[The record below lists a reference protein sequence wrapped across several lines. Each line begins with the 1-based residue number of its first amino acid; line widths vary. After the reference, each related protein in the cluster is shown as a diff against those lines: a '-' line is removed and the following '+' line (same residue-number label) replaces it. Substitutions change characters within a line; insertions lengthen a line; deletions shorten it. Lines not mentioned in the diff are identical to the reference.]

1 MDIMIVLR
9 ALLYRLREGGSWRA
23 LSIFG
28 KWRTIYG
35 HWRRWVETGI
45 WDRMLKELS
54 SKAKGTLWS
63 IDSTS
68 CKVHKHGHGGT
79 KNVDSQDIGTSRGG
93 PNTKIH
99 ALVETGGR
107 IVDMFLSP
115 GHRNDSLFAEML
127 CDDAPNGITLLAD
140 KAYDS
145 DDFIAFLEE
154 RGLGHCIP
162 SKENRKAK
170 RPHDSR
176 RYKKRH
182 RVENAFQR
190 LKEFRAIATRY
201 EKLSETFLGFNLL
214 AQGSWEAKV

>member
-1 MDIMIVLR
+1 MDIIVVLR
-9 ALLYRLREGGSWRA
+9 AILYRLRQGCSWRT
-23 LSIFG
+23 LCIFG
-28 KWRTIYG
+28 NWRTIYG
-35 HWRRWVETGI
+35 HWRRWVDMGI
-45 WDRMLKELS
+45 WDKMLRSLS

-68 CKVHKHGHGGT
+68 CKVHKHGHGGPESID
-79 KNVDSQDIGTSRGG
+79 NQDIGKSRGG

-99 ALVETGGR
+99 AVVDTGHR
-107 IVDMFLSP
+107 IVDLFLSP
-115 GHRNDSLFAEML
+115 GNRNDSIFAEML
-127 CDDAPNGITLLAD
+127 CDDVPEGITILAD

-154 RGLGHCIP
+154 RNIGHCIP
-162 SKENRKAK
+162 SKANRKNP
-170 RPHDSR
+170 RPLNSR

-201 EKLSETFLGFNLL
+201 EKLSETFLGL
-214 AQGSWEAKV
+214 ATLGAILSWI